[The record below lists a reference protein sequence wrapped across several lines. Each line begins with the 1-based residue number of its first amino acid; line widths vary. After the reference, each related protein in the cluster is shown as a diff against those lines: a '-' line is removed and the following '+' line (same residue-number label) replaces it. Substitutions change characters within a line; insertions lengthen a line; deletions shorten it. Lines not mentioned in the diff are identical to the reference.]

1 MKSTRNAG
9 PALRYATQESFIR
22 NAGATWVNHRIE
34 ADAREASLRLNV
46 EVARAWAHGEAP
58 ANTLALDA
66 ETKALLANA

>member
-22 NAGATWVNHRIE
+22 NADVTWVNDRFE
-34 ADAREASLRLNV
+34 ADARDASLRLNA
-46 EVARAWAHGEAP
+46 EVARRGAHGEAP

-66 ETKALLANA
+66 QTKALLANA